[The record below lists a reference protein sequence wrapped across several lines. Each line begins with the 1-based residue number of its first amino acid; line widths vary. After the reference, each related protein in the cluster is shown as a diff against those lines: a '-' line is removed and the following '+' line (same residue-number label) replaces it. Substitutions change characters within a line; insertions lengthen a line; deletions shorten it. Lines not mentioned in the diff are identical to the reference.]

1 MSTSCPT
8 APARPYTPMVMPEGT
23 LKRLHV
29 NQHIVKSNIKHQAD
43 APTCTVQWRGKSYV
57 GRDILVKGPSTL
69 IQRMHKPLSCGAR
82 IWIET
87 RAEVEIL

>member
-1 MSTSCPT
+1 MSTTCPL
-8 APARPYTPMVMPEGT
+8 APARPYAPMVMPAGT

-29 NQHIVKSNIKHQAD
+29 NQHIIKSNIKHATD
-43 APTCTVQWRGKSYV
+43 EPTCTVQWRGKSYV
-57 GRDILVKGPSTL
+57 GRDVIVKGPSTL